1 MTTVSMEYTPAE
13 KFTLT
18 KSSGWRGSQSN
29 YMPAAAQPST
39 GLGAACTD
47 DFTLR
52 ESLEWH
58 DPDINCTLVVSTPT
72 ADRELWDEYAAGA
85 LRNYRQHGVECALDV
100 DALRSGSDTVM
111 FFAVV
116 DEIGRTVAGL
126 RAIGP
131 LRSAEDSHA
140 LAEWAGQPSQDAVR
154 TAIDARAPFGI
165 LEMKSAWASDDPDRS
180 HRITDAM
187 ARSAFHMMALLG
199 NQFCMATAAAY
210 ALNRWR
216 SSGGVISAIPATP
229 YPNERY
235 QTKMM
240 WWDRHDFVNHAKPEQ
255 VSKILTE
262 TQLLVSRF
270 SSLSE
275 TRVSTVR

>member
-1 MTTVSMEYTPAE
+1 MSITRFSD
-13 KFTLT
+13 
-18 KSSGWRGSQSN
+18 
-29 YMPAAAQPST
+29 
-39 GLGAACTD
+39 ACTD
-47 DFTLR
+47 EFELR

-58 DPDINCTLVVSTPT
+58 DPDIDCTLVVSTPE
-72 ADRELWDEYAAGA
+72 ADRGLWAEYVVGA
-85 LRNYRQHGVECALDV
+85 LRNYREHGVECALDI
-100 DALRSGSDTVM
+100 DALLSGSDTVM

-116 DEIGRTVAGL
+116 NSIGRVVAGL

-140 LAEWAGQPSQDAVR
+140 LAEWAGQPGQHAVR
-154 TAIDARAPFGI
+154 TMIDARAPFGI
-165 LEMKSAWASDDPDRS
+165 LEMKSAWANDDPDRS

-216 SSGGVISAIPATP
+216 SSGGLISAIPATP
-229 YPNERY
+229 YPSERY

-262 TQLLVSRF
+262 TQLLTGGISRPF
-270 SSLSE
+270 E
-275 TRVSTVR
+275 TRVSRVR

>member
-1 MTTVSMEYTPAE
+1 M
-13 KFTLT
+13 
-18 KSSGWRGSQSN
+18 
-29 YMPAAAQPST
+29 ST
-39 GLGAACTD
+39 NPFDAPYRDG
-47 DFTLR
+47 FELR

-58 DPDINCTLVVSTPT
+58 DPDIDCTLVVSTPK
-72 ADRELWDEYAAGA
+72 ADRALWAEYAAGA
-85 LRNYRQHGVECALDV
+85 LHNYRRYGVECALDT
-100 DALRSGSDTVM
+100 DALRSGTDTVM

-116 DEIGRTVAGL
+116 DDSGRTVAGL

-140 LAEWAGQPSQDAVR
+140 LLEWSGQPGQQLVR
-154 TAIDARAPFGI
+154 NMINDRAPFGV
-165 LEMKSAWASDDPDRS
+165 LEMKSAWVTDHPDRS
-180 HRITDAM
+180 HRITEAM

-216 SSGGVISAIPATP
+216 SSGGIVAPIPATP
-229 YPNERY
+229 YPSERY

-255 VSKILTE
+255 VSRILTE
-262 TQLLVSRF
+262 TELLSRRF
-270 SSLSE
+270 DEWSTGSSRLS
-275 TRVSTVR
+275 TAR

>member
-1 MTTVSMEYTPAE
+1 MTAVSLDAASADGFRLREGLSWRDPDIDC
-13 KFTLT
+13 TLVI
-18 KSSGWRGSQSN
+18 
-29 YMPAAAQPST
+29 AQPST
-39 GLGAACTD
+39 DRGLWAEYVLGAHH
-47 DFTLR
+47 
-52 ESLEWH
+52 S
-58 DPDINCTLVVSTPT
+58 
-72 ADRELWDEYAAGA
+72 
-85 LRNYRQHGVECALDV
+85 YRKHGVECALDV